1 MWKLICANT
10 LLMLRSKR
18 LWIGAAALIAYDL
31 GIMNFTMSGPQG
43 PGLAGLEA
51 RVFGFLGLAALL
63 VPVVTVLFVN
73 TDYHDGTIRSK
84 LAVGHSRA
92 AVYLA
97 NLLVSA
103 FAGLFYFALHLLV
116 ALPVGY
122 AGGGAFMLDPWE
134 LAVRMG
140 ASVLVLLSM
149 TAVTVAVSML
159 MAHRAVTVVVIIM
172 MALLLDGASL
182 LENCLAQPQE
192 VRDVVGTVEVV
203 NHEGETVL
211 RYVDREG
218 REQYPDF
225 QLAEYGQKHF
235 GMYSGQEMKVTLRGR
250 RDKAHLVWDRF
261 GQDVILVPDG
271 EEHFTVTLPVV
282 MSPQFFG
289 WLLGLDGS
297 VTLIGPRQ
305 AVRAYR
311 RRLAAAMDELPLPR
325 CEH

>member
-10 LLMLRSKR
+10 FVMLRSKR

-97 NLLVSA
+97 NLLVS
-103 FAGLFYFALHLLV
+103 
-116 ALPVGY
+116 
-122 AGGGAFMLDPWE
+122 AFMLDPWE

-218 REQYPDF
+218 RELKVSETEMVPNPYYIGEPLRAGLCLVND
-225 QLAEYGQKHF
+225 LLPGGQIF
-235 GMYSGQEMKVTLRGR
+235 
-250 RDKAHLVWDRF
+250 HLMGLTQR
-261 GQDVILVPDG
+261 QVPAWSVG
-271 EEHFTVTLPVV
+271 LNAGAMALLSTA
-282 MSPQFFG
+282 
-289 WLLGLDGS
+289 LGLG
-297 VTLIGPRQ
+297 LF
-305 AVRAYR
+305 R
-311 RRLAAAMDELPLPR
+311 RKDLK
-325 CEH
+325 

>member
-10 LLMLRSKR
+10 FVMLRSKR

-63 VPVVTVLFVN
+63 VPMVTVLFVN
-73 TDYHDGTIRSK
+73 TDYHNGTIRSK

-97 NLLVSA
+97 NLLVSGL
-103 FAGLFYFALHLLV
+103 AGLFYFALHLLV

-218 REQYPDF
+218 RELKVSETEMVPNPYYIGEPLRAGLCLVND
-225 QLAEYGQKHF
+225 LLPGGQIF
-235 GMYSGQEMKVTLRGR
+235 
-250 RDKAHLVWDRF
+250 HLMGLTQR
-261 GQDVILVPDG
+261 QVPAWSVG
-271 EEHFTVTLPVV
+271 LNAGAMALLSTA
-282 MSPQFFG
+282 
-289 WLLGLDGS
+289 LGLG
-297 VTLIGPRQ
+297 LF
-305 AVRAYR
+305 R
-311 RRLAAAMDELPLPR
+311 RKDLK
-325 CEH
+325 

>member
-10 LLMLRSKR
+10 FVMLRSKR

-159 MAHRAVTVVVIIM
+159 
-172 MALLLDGASL
+172 
-182 LENCLAQPQE
+182 
-192 VRDVVGTVEVV
+192 
-203 NHEGETVL
+203 L
-211 RYVDREG
+211 RC
-218 REQYPDF
+218 
-225 QLAEYGQKHF
+225 
-235 GMYSGQEMKVTLRGR
+235 S
-250 RDKAHLVWDRF
+250 
-261 GQDVILVPDG
+261 
-271 EEHFTVTLPVV
+271 
-282 MSPQFFG
+282 
-289 WLLGLDGS
+289 
-297 VTLIGPRQ
+297 
-305 AVRAYR
+305 
-311 RRLAAAMDELPLPR
+311 
-325 CEH
+325 

>member
-10 LLMLRSKR
+10 FVMLRSKR

-182 LENCLAQPQE
+182 LENCQE

-218 REQYPDF
+218 RELKVSETEMVPNPYYIGEPLRAGLCLVND
-225 QLAEYGQKHF
+225 LLPGGQIF
-235 GMYSGQEMKVTLRGR
+235 
-250 RDKAHLVWDRF
+250 HLMGLTQR
-261 GQDVILVPDG
+261 QVPAWSVG
-271 EEHFTVTLPVV
+271 LNAGAMALLSTA
-282 MSPQFFG
+282 
-289 WLLGLDGS
+289 LGLG
-297 VTLIGPRQ
+297 LF
-305 AVRAYR
+305 R
-311 RRLAAAMDELPLPR
+311 RKDLK
-325 CEH
+325 